1 MGLHF
6 DRLHVRASKID
17 VYLPFIRTV
26 LEKYPNL
33 TASRLHEM
41 VNERGYE
48 GGVDHFR
55 DMVARH
61 RPKPAAEAYLRLSTL
76 PGEQA
81 QVDWA
86 YFGKVKIGN
95 GTFVVAANISK
106 ILYGDGDGEFFP
118 GACRRI
124 FEVGRS
130 AAGAFIRQSEEC
142 SFRASR
148 RCNSFQPAI
157 IGVSGALQVCTKAG
171 GSRAGESKR
180 ACREAIQYIQ
190 HSFFA
195 ARQWSGLEDLN
206 KQAMDWSQGATAGRK
221 CAGERDGR
229 GISGR
234 LIEKLRWNPPT
245 DFGEAMIPQV
255 VPLSNCFFF
264 IRRIETNKE
273 CNITHAVRLALDGP
287 P

>member
-95 GTFVVAANISK
+95 AERQLFGFVMVLSWSRQIFLKFYTGMVTANFFQGHADAFSRWEGVPREL
-106 ILYGDGDGEFFP
+106 LYDNLK
-118 GACRRI
+118 
-124 FEVGRS
+124 S
-130 AAGAFIRQSEEC
+130 AVLE
-142 SFRASR
+142 
-148 RCNSFQPAI
+148 
-157 IGVSGALQVCTKAG
+157 
-171 GSRAGESKR
+171 RAGD
-180 ACREAIQYIQ
+180 AIR
-190 HSFFA
+190 FNPRLLELA
-195 ARQWSGLEDLN
+195 AHYRYAPKPVAVARGNQKGRVERRYSIFNIHFLLRGN
-206 KQAMDWSQGATAGRK
+206 GAG
-221 CAGERDGR
+221 
-229 GISGR
+229 
-234 LIEKLRWNPPT
+234 W
-245 DFGEAMIPQV
+245 
-255 VPLSNCFFF
+255 
-264 IRRIETNKE
+264 RI
-273 CNITHAVRLALDGP
+273 
-287 P
+287 